1 MSKEKDKASSRT
13 QVNAIAMISLS
24 VSIVVFFFND
34 YMGARSGVDQSH
46 LNNFTLVVLF
56 VSGITS
62 IFLLV
67 KKRAIVLTTISLLV
81 ALGLFIYTLI
91 SMSIRITF

>member
-1 MSKEKDKASSRT
+1 M
-13 QVNAIAMISLS
+13 VSLL
-24 VSIVVFFFND
+24 VSIVVFFVND
-34 YMGARSGVDQSH
+34 YMGARSGVDQSY
-46 LNNFTLVVLF
+46 LNNFTFVVLF

-81 ALGLFIYTLI
+81 VLGLFIYTLI

>member
-1 MSKEKDKASSRT
+1 
-13 QVNAIAMISLS
+13 MISLL
-24 VSIVVFFFND
+24 VSIVVFFVND

-81 ALGLFIYTLI
+81 ALGLLHLYSNLYEHSYYFLTNEKPKLY
-91 SMSIRITF
+91 S